1 MVEDNTETE
10 NLVVSRPVKADKPFR
25 LSKLEID
32 IPTETANEVNN
43 HTERDEARDV
53 TPDIVPL
60 PLVRRGDI
68 LRFRISPKGL
78 FLPKKLQANLC
89 SNVYFELLMF
99 LTFLHLFEED

>member
-1 MVEDNTETE
+1 MVEDKTETE

-32 IPTETANEVNN
+32 IPKETANEVNN
-43 HTERDEARDV
+43 HTESDEARDV

-78 FLPKKLQANLC
+78 FLPKKIT
-89 SNVYFELLMF
+89 S
-99 LTFLHLFEED
+99 